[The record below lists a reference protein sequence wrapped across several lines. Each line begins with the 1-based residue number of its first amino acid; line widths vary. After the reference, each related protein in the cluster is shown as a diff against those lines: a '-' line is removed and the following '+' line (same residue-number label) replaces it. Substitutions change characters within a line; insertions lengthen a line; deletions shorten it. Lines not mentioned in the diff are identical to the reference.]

1 MAVPPGQALSG
12 QALSPLDR
20 NYNQE
25 SSVYHK
31 PLRIFRQLGILTFL
45 MASGFTSMPSAQSE
59 SDKHLAMSTRMDG
72 ERVDGDRAQVTHLQF
87 NEVWAY
93 LMAGEEQFLP
103 TQSPITDLAY
113 FSARISSRGELFG
126 SPDVRKLNAVSARK
140 HLVVAE
146 VSNQALIHFVLNP
159 AYPLRDKL
167 IRDIAS
173 AAIPF
178 DGVNI
183 DFEMMRTDDGPAFLE
198 FLRLLKQVIGPRL
211 LSVCVPARTRKM
223 NDAYDYAAI
232 GAIVD
237 RVFVMA
243 YDEHWSG
250 STAGPVSSI
259 SWASRVSSWAAKAV
273 GPEKLI
279 MGMPFY
285 GRAWGNR
292 NPAGAYKHS
301 GVSRIIDETGAIQN
315 RNPEGIPFFIF
326 QETIDYTLFFDD
338 AESIRKRGLTYQND
352 GVRNIGFWRLGQE
365 DPGVWQIL
373 GTELS
378 RELPRGTELPAG
390 QSAP

>member
-1 MAVPPGQALSG
+1 M
-12 QALSPLDR
+12 
-20 NYNQE
+20 
-25 SSVYHK
+25 
-31 PLRIFRQLGILTFL
+31 RQLGILAFL
-45 MASGFTSMPSAQSE
+45 IASGTSSMLSAQSE
-59 SDKHLAMSTRMDG
+59 SGVHLA
-72 ERVDGDRAQVTHLQF
+72 RVSQLDGDRASMSPLVF
-87 NEVWAY
+87 KEIWAY

-103 TQSPITDLAY
+103 TESPITDLAY

-126 SPDVRKLNAVSARK
+126 SPDIRKLDSMTVRK

-146 VSNQALIHFVLNP
+146 VSNQAIVHFVLNP

-167 IRDIAS
+167 VRDIAL
-173 AAIPF
+173 AAIPY

-198 FLRLLKQVIGPRL
+198 FLRLLKKAIGSRV

-223 NDAYDYAAI
+223 TDAYDYEAIAAI
-232 GAIVD
+232 AD

-250 STAGPVSSI
+250 SVAGPVSSVG
-259 SWASRVSSWAAKAV
+259 WASRVSAWAAKTV
-273 GPEKLI
+273 GPEKLV

-301 GVSRIIDETGAIQN
+301 SVSRILAETSATWD
-315 RNPEGIPFFIF
+315 RNPEGIPYFSF

-338 AESIRKRGLTYQND
+338 AESIRQRGLAYQRE
-352 GVRNIGFWRLGQE
+352 GIHNIGFWRLGQE
-365 DPGVWQIL
+365 DPGVWKIL
-373 GTELS
+373 GTEPLK
-378 RELPRGTELPAG
+378 GTELPT
-390 QSAP
+390 P